1 MLQYAPDTAPHPS
14 GLGGRRRAWL
24 PPGEAAD
31 EKEPGQLA
39 RALTLSYSGCGQ
51 GFAPCMISLIF
62 SRPSES
68 RYLHRVR
75 LLSRPLPSVY
85 LFRHRIPIQLTV
97 HLDGDRANP
106 DPSCSRRSGY
116 RQVTPSVDRV
126 RRRCGEMRRYPLDTR
141 LRHYHFSTQILSCV
155 RILFSFHSRFI
166 LYFLSTRQFRELL
179 KCRTSPTVKRCRG
192 DAHLSR
198 RRAP

>member
-1 MLQYAPDTAPHPS
+1 MLLFFGIMSLTAREAPGGLLFRKTPDTAPHRS
-14 GLGGRRRAWL
+14 GLGGGGEGRELTR
-24 PPGEAAD
+24 EAAD

-85 LFRHRIPIQLTV
+85 LFRHRIPF
-97 HLDGDRANP
+97 R
-106 DPSCSRRSGY
+106 PSGRLPGYPRSLIVPAAPSIV
-116 RQVTPSVDRV
+116 RVTPSVDRV
-126 RRRCGEMRRYPLDTR
+126 PWTMRRESSSSFRYTT
-141 LRHYHFSTQILSCV
+141 STLSV
-155 RILFSFHSRFI
+155 YMSNFHLWSRFRLMFVSI
-166 LYFLSTRQFRELL
+166 
-179 KCRTSPTVKRCRG
+179 V
-192 DAHLSR
+192 
-198 RRAP
+198 

>member
-1 MLQYAPDTAPHPS
+1 MLLFFGIMSLTAREAPGGLLFRKTPDTAPHRS
-14 GLGGRRRAWL
+14 GLGGGGEGRELTR
-24 PPGEAAD
+24 EAAD

-85 LFRHRIPIQLTV
+85 LFRHRIPSVQP
-97 HLDGDRANP
+97 DGDRANP
-106 DPSCSRRSGY
+106 DPSCSRRPGY
-116 RQVTPSVDRV
+116 RPCHAIRGQSAQT
-126 RRRCGEMRRYPLDTR
+126 MRRDASVSFGYTT
-141 LRHYHFSTQILSCV
+141 STLP
-155 RILFSFHSRFI
+155 F
-166 LYFLSTRQFRELL
+166 
-179 KCRTSPTVKRCRG
+179 
-192 DAHLSR
+192 
-198 RRAP
+198 